1 MSGKTNTTKRLSFR
15 KAYEELPA
23 ARQRFIKLEMA
34 KKCGWKSN
42 TTFYNKL
49 NEKRNINYLESKVIE
64 VLFSEI
70 GFNAWTG
77 ERLN

>member
-1 MSGKTNTTKRLSFR
+1 MSGKTNTTKRLSFK

-23 ARQRFIKLEMA
+23 ARQRMIKRQMEA
-34 KKCGWKSN
+34 ECGWRSN

-49 NEKRNINYLESKVIE
+49 NEKRNINFLESKVIE
-64 VLFSEI
+64 SLFSEM